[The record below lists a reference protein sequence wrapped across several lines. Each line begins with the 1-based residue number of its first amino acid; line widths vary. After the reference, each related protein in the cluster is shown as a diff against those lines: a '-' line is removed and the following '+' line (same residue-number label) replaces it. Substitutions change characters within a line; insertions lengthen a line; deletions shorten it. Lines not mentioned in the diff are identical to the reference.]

1 MFRIGEFSKFSRVSI
16 KMLRHYDRLGLL
28 KPARID
34 PATRYRYYSADQL
47 PRLNRILALRDLG
60 LSLEQIAPLLD
71 EAVSLVQIRGML
83 ALKRA
88 ELEQHL
94 LNERRRLDRIEA
106 RLGQIDQQGRAQ
118 AVEIIV
124 RRIEPI
130 CAAALRQVIDDN
142 EDMRY
147 LFEEVEMH
155 VARHHARADQAPLA
169 IYHDAEYRE
178 GELDV
183 EVAIPVSAHL
193 PGTSRITVYEL
204 SGYDSV
210 ACLVH
215 SGRYDAMDETN
226 AALLTWIETNGY
238 GIAGASREVYLRFS
252 AAGLDIDLPP
262 AYLTHNA
269 DEFVT
274 EVQIPVT
281 RNQPKGGYTWPTT
294 L

>member
-1 MFRIGEFSKFSRVSI
+1 MFKIGEFSKFSRVSI

-28 KPARID
+28 KPAQID

-71 EAVSLVQIRGML
+71 EAVSLEQIRGML

-88 ELEQHL
+88 ELEQQL
-94 LNERRRLDRIEA
+94 QSERRRLDRIEA
-106 RLGQIDQQGRAQ
+106 RLGQIDQQGRSH
-118 AVEIIV
+118 AVDIIV

-130 CAAALRQVIDDN
+130 CAATLRQVLSDNDD
-142 EDMRY
+142 MHF
-147 LFEEVEMH
+147 LFEEVEIH
-155 VARHHARADQAPLA
+155 VARHAARADEAPLA

-178 GELDV
+178 DELDV
-183 EVAIPVSAHL
+183 EIAIPVRSDL
-193 PGTSRITVYEL
+193 PGTKRISVREL
-204 SGYDSV
+204 PGYDSA

-215 SGRYDAMDETN
+215 TGRYDTMEETN

-238 GIAGASREVYLRFS
+238 SIAGASREVYLRFS
-252 AAGLDIDLPP
+252 AAGLDIELPS

-274 EVQIPVT
+274 EVQIPVM
-281 RNQPKGGYTWPTT
+281 RN
-294 L
+294 